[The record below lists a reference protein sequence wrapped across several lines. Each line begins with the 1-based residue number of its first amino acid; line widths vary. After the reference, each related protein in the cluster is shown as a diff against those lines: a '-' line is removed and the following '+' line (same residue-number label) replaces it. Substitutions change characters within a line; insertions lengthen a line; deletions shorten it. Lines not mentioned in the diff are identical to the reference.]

1 MEIIKILFATIM
13 TFEFFYDLLEEG
25 KKWKMVL
32 GAISYILFIIIVAGR
47 NFF

>member
-1 MEIIKILFATIM
+1 MGIIKILFAIIVTL
-13 TFEFFYDLLEEG
+13 EFFYDLLEEG

-32 GAISYILFIIIVAGR
+32 SAISYILFIIIVAGR